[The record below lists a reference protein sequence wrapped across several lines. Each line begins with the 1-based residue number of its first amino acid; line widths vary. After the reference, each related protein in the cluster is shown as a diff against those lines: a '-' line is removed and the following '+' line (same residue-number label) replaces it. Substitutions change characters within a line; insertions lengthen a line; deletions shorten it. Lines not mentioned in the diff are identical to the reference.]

1 MKNVI
6 RLEILGREYSIRSD
20 EGEERVKRIGE
31 YVSQKIQ
38 EINDNAKTVSTLN
51 AAILAAL
58 NIANEYFELL
68 EKERVLTRAV
78 EDKSSRLIEL
88 IHSATKTG

>member
-20 EGEERVKRIGE
+20 EGEDRVKRIGE

-38 EINDNAKTVSTLN
+38 EITDNANTISTLN
-51 AAILAAL
+51 ATILAAL

-68 EKERVLTRAV
+68 EKQSVLTRSV
-78 EDKSSRLIEL
+78 EDKSGQLIEL
-88 IHSATKTG
+88 IHSAIKKG